1 VILTHADSILLKV
14 LSQKTRVATREQAI
28 RVFARG
34 GVTSRRV
41 GRRRLHALSASGILS
56 CEDVPARPLLD
67 LRGPLVC
74 WRPGYGEPDF
84 GALAWTLEKRW
95 QAPLA
100 TTRVYFAGREGLRL
114 YGGVARGQLT
124 NINQVSHDLHVTEV
138 YLRLLAEEPA
148 LAAAWVGEDEHGDTR
163 LKYQKQPDAVLCDDD
178 GRPRLAIEF
187 GGLYGVAKLSAFHRD
202 MDRRGLPYEI
212 W

>member
-1 VILTHADSILLKV
+1 VILTRADSILLEV
-14 LSQKTRVATREQAI
+14 LSTKTRVATRDQAV
-28 RVFARG
+28 RVLARG
-34 GVTSRRV
+34 GVESRRV
-41 GRRRLHALSASGILS
+41 GRRRLHVLSASGILA

-67 LRGPLVC
+67 LRGPLVA
-74 WRPGYGEPDF
+74 WRPGLPQPDLD
-84 GALAWTLEKRW
+84 ALAWTLEKRW
-95 QAPLA
+95 QEPLA

-114 YGGVARGQLT
+114 HGGVARGHLT

-148 LAAAWVGEDEHGDTR
+148 LAAAWVGEEELGETR
-163 LKYQKQPDAVLCDDD
+163 LKYQKQPDAVLCDED

-187 GGLYGVAKLSAFHRD
+187 GGLYGVEKLSAFHRD